1 MHQNPTQS
9 PDERLTNAE
18 RDVLYLLT
26 TPDDG
31 QPIWSVADI
40 GREIESTDDA
50 EIAVNGLLRAGLIHK
65 TCDGFVFAARA
76 GVRVVQMVGQ
86 VI

>member
-1 MHQNPTQS
+1 MQDQPS
-9 PDERLTNAE
+9 PDERLTDAE

-26 TPDDG
+26 TPEDG
-31 QPIWSVADI
+31 QPLWSVEDI
-40 GREIESTDDA
+40 GREIESARDA

-65 TCDGFVFAARA
+65 TSDGFVFAARA
-76 GVRVVQMVGQ
+76 GVRAVQMVGH

>member
-1 MHQNPTQS
+1 MQDQPS
-9 PDERLTNAE
+9 PDQRMTNAE

-26 TPDDG
+26 TTEDG
-31 QPIWSVADI
+31 QPIWSVQDI
-40 GREIESTDDA
+40 GREIESADDA

-76 GVRVVQMVGQ
+76 GVRVVRMIGHVA
-86 VI
+86 

>member
-1 MHQNPTQS
+1 MHDEPT
-9 PDERLTNAE
+9 PDERLTDAE

-26 TPDDG
+26 TPEDG
-31 QPIWSVADI
+31 EPLWSVQDV
-40 GREIESTDDA
+40 GREIESARDA

-65 TCDGFVFAARA
+65 TYDGFVFAARA
-76 GVRVVQMVGQ
+76 GVRTVQMVGH